1 MVIKSNQEKKEF
13 IILIILSSIFALTV
27 QQNYLFQGNHAHLI
41 HSLKNINLM
50 DLNNDWI
57 SSITNHV
64 PIFTFFNYIFIKFFS
79 VNIIHIIHFLLLI
92 ITAISI
98 FYICKKIL
106 KNINF
111 SAYCFWFAFFIILF
125 HEKTF
130 FNGVAGQGVLNH
142 VYQPSSFGVLFF

>member
-1 MVIKSNQEKKEF
+1 MVIKPNQEKKEF
-13 IILIILSSIFALTV
+13 ITLIILSSIFALTV

-79 VNIIHIIHFLLLI
+79 IINI
-92 ITAISI
+92 SR
-98 FYICKKIL
+98 
-106 KNINF
+106 
-111 SAYCFWFAFFIILF
+111 
-125 HEKTF
+125 
-130 FNGVAGQGVLNH
+130 
-142 VYQPSSFGVLFF
+142 

>member
-1 MVIKSNQEKKEF
+1 MVIKLNQEKKEF

-41 HSLKNINLM
+41 HSLKNINFI

-79 VNIIHIIHFLLLI
+79 INIIYIIHFLLLI

-98 FYICKKIL
+98 FYI
-106 KNINF
+106 
-111 SAYCFWFAFFIILF
+111 
-125 HEKTF
+125 
-130 FNGVAGQGVLNH
+130 
-142 VYQPSSFGVLFF
+142 